1 MSAFNAHLNPTLGR
15 GKTHIARRLGRY
27 LEFFHATPVEIFNVA
42 DYRRKLCGE
51 QHDPEWFDPH
61 NHEAEELRESCHNA
75 ATTDM
80 LVFLNTHENAVA
92 IFDSTN
98 ATFKRRQQLIDK
110 VRFNIGIH
118 CMCGF
123 HCIGVLGGGCMCLY
137 VSS

>member
-1 MSAFNAHLNPTLGR
+1 M
-15 GKTHIARRLGRY
+15 
-27 LEFFHATPVEIFNVA
+27 EFFHATPVEIFNVA

-61 NHEAEELRESCHNA
+61 NFHAEELRESCHNA
-75 ATTDM
+75 ATSDM

-110 VRFNIGIH
+110 VRCSLFRAQLLI
-118 CMCGF
+118 
-123 HCIGVLGGGCMCLY
+123 
-137 VSS
+137 SSA